1 MYLIVKFMYT
11 FQFSFT
17 VYMSNND
24 GFIYSIVLET
34 EVEDANSKHME
45 TEDSPVKENDEE
57 AVDQQEG
64 ESQEECSNDLEGFD
78 ANKCYKSWEEYT
90 DGQEL
95 SR

>member
-1 MYLIVKFMYT
+1 
-11 FQFSFT
+11 
-17 VYMSNND
+17 MSNND

-34 EVEDANSKHME
+34 EVEDADSKYME
-45 TEDSPVKENDEE
+45 TKDSPVKENDEE

-64 ESQEECSNDLEGFD
+64 KSQEVCSNDSEGFD

-95 SR
+95 SW

>member
-1 MYLIVKFMYT
+1 MYT

-24 GFIYSIVLET
+24 SFIYSIVLET
-34 EVEDANSKHME
+34 EVEDADSKHME
-45 TEDSPVKENDEE
+45 TKGVKENDEE

-64 ESQEECSNDLEGFD
+64 ESQEECSNDSEGFD